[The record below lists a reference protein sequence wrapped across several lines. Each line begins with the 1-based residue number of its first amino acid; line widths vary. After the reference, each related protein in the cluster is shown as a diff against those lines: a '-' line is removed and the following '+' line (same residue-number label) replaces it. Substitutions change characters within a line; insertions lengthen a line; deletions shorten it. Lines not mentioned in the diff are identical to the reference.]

1 MNRIVAFS
9 HLRWNFVF
17 QRPQHLLTRFAR
29 KYKVMFVEEPL
40 HDANCAPHMRVQTPQ
55 ENLLICTPVTN
66 CSTPGY
72 CDEQMNIIRPML
84 RRLFSE
90 TRATG
95 SIGWFYTPMAL
106 PLIQDLNP
114 KITIYDCMDELS
126 KFKFA
131 PPDLVSREKQLM
143 KLANLV
149 FTGGPSLYR
158 AKRKQHSDAHCF
170 PSSVECEHFRQSLNG
185 IEEPAD
191 QRDLPHPRLGFYGVI
206 DERLDT
212 NLIGYI
218 ARKRPQWQIMLVGP
232 VVKIS
237 QDSLPHEPNIHY
249 LGMRDY
255 KELPAYLSGWDVCLL
270 PFARNESTEFIS
282 PTKTLEYMAAE
293 KPIVSTPIT
302 DVKQPYSH
310 IVYLGDTQE
319 EFLAAC
325 DRALEA
331 GEQERLQRTN
341 LMRQVLAATSWDKT
355 VRAMDEKIQNVLHE
369 QRARVEALAMSG
381 LARKNGNG
389 ASAAVE
395 TGRAK
400 GGA

>member
-218 ARKRPQWQIMLVGP
+218 ARKRPLWQIMLVGP